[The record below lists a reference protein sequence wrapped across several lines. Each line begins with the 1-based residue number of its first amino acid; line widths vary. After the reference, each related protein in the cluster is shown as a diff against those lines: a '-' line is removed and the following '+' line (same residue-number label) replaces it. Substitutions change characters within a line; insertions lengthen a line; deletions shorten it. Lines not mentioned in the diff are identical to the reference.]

1 MLVTVV
7 LLIAAMGLLV
17 VALGTGHVALAWG
30 SVALSVV
37 VAASILRRWRRSW
50 LQRQD
55 APEEDFEEEDDE
67 LIDTELGERPLQP
80 GLATADHQEAN
91 PEPPADGGDSTEDSA
106 SGVTTLAEEDTDAA
120 DLLVVYELDDEVL
133 VIDEHPR
140 YHLARCRL
148 ADHVHVERLPVREA
162 RQLGFTP
169 CARCRPDTTLARKH
183 RTDRATANESSS

>member
-1 MLVTVV
+1 M

-17 VALGTGHVALAWG
+17 VALGTGHAALAWG
-30 SVALSVV
+30 SVALSVL
-37 VAASILRRWRRSW
+37 VAALILRRWRRSW

-55 APEEDFEEEDDE
+55 TPEEDLEEDEDQ
-67 LIDTELGERPLQP
+67 LIDAELGEQPLQ
-80 GLATADHQEAN
+80 LASVTARQQEAN
-91 PEPPADGGDSTEDSA
+91 PDPPAGGGDSTDDGA
-106 SGVTTLAEEDTDAA
+106 QPGVITLAEEDTDAA

-133 VIDEHPR
+133 VIDEYPR

-148 ADHVHVERLPVREA
+148 ADHEHAEHLPVREA

-183 RTDRATANESSS
+183 RADRATANESSS